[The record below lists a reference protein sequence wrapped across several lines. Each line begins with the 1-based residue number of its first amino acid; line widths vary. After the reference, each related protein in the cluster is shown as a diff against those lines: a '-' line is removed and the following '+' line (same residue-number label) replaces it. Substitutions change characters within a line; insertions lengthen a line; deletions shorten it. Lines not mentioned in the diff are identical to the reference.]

1 MVGRFGYLSDPG
13 GYVLGRFQVKGKTP
27 GRPFRGG
34 WGGGGGLGNSL
45 TIAVHADR
53 ENNKN

>member
-1 MVGRFGYLSDPG
+1 MAVHFGG
-13 GYVLGRFQVKGKTP
+13 
-27 GRPFRGG
+27 GG